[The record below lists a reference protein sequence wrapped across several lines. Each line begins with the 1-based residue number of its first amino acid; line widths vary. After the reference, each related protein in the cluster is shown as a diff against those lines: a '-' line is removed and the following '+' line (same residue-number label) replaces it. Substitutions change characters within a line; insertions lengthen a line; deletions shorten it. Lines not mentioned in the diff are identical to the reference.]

1 MSGPTRHVLLVASG
15 TACILLGA
23 YPRDRRRRG
32 CRATVRDMSKPLD
45 RWKPALTNVGSA
57 FVLGAV
63 GWVVEGRLTVPVVMA
78 IAFALGW
85 GWWVSPLRRAQP
97 HVDHAD
103 ALAAAGRDGLIAY
116 WRPGC
121 SYCVRLCRALEP
133 DERDR
138 ITWVNIMADA
148 EGARYIRRFH
158 AGDMVTPT
166 VVAGAEQLVA
176 PSAEQIRARLR

>member
-1 MSGPTRHVLLVASG
+1 M
-15 TACILLGA
+15 
-23 YPRDRRRRG
+23 RDVSER
-32 CRATVRDMSKPLD
+32 LD
-45 RWKPALTNVGSA
+45 RWKPALMNVGSA
-57 FVLGAV
+57 VVLGAV
-63 GWVVEGRLTVPVVMA
+63 VWVVEGRLTVPVVMA

-103 ALAAAGRDGLIAY
+103 APAAAGRDGLIAY

-121 SYCVRLCRALEP
+121 SYCVRLWRALEP

-158 AGDMVTPT
+158 DGDMVTPT
-166 VVAGAEQLVA
+166 IVAAGDRLVG
-176 PSAEQIRARLR
+176 PSAEQVRARLR